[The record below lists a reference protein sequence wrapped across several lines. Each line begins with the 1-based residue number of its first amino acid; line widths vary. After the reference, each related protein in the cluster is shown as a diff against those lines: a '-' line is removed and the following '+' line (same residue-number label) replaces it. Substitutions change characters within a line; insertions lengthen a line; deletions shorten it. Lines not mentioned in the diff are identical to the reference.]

1 MWCDMASCIVTWC
14 VTWCDVMWCDV
25 RCCAAMWCV
34 VLSCAIW
41 CDVMWSDAMGW
52 DVVWFWCSAVGCED
66 MCSDAMRLFDMVNW
80 EIVLW
85 LWTTKTHESKT
96 LAKSIPI
103 SGRTHKDCGELTSHH
118 NNSVLQSTTPP
129 YKHNAQQLRQ
139 TCLLP
144 AQREHSL
151 VSTAT
156 EWMTVMRGTRNT
168 WKVQSIPWSNLWAAK
183 HNAITPVILSTHMKR
198 PVHSVEQCGKKNTL
212 ELRQSCLIVATHDSS
227 FPVWVIYGCTTIH
240 NHNSHAR

>member
-156 EWMTVMRGTRNT
+156 EWWQSCVVLATHERCSPFHGATCGLQSTMQSHQLYSQHT
-168 WKVQSIPWSNLWAAK
+168 WNVQSIPWSNVGRK
-183 HNAITPVILSTHMKR
+183 THW
-198 PVHSVEQCGKKNTL
+198 NY
-212 ELRQSCLIVATHDSS
+212 DSH
-227 FPVWVIYGCTTIH
+227 VW
-240 NHNSHAR
+240 